1 MPRAKTYR
9 NDRVQMQ
16 VRLPAPL
23 LKRVEKEATKR
34 VISKTYLVERALNDL
49 LDRWDAESAL
59 VTNA

>member
-9 NDRVQMQ
+9 NERVQMQ

-23 LKRVEKEATKR
+23 LKRIEKEASKR
-34 VISKTYLVERALNDL
+34 VVSKTFLVERALVEA
-49 LDRWDAESAL
+49 LDRWEADKEL

>member
-16 VRLPAPL
+16 VRLPASL

-34 VISKTYLVERALNDL
+34 VISKTYLVERALSDL
-49 LDRWDAESAL
+49 LDRWDAESL